1 MKKCVA
7 FISSVL
13 ISSAVLLAPAFAGV
27 DVEDAMKEMG
37 KSYRL
42 VMQDTD
48 AASLQKD
55 LATLRAAAA
64 QAQSAVPDRMK
75 KQAADSADRKTFTT
89 GIQELIDQI
98 DVASKLVNEGK
109 VPEAKAEAAKL
120 KDIMEEYHS
129 KLGV

>member
-7 FISSVL
+7 YISSVL
-13 ISSAVLLAPAFAGV
+13 ISSAVLLAPAFAAV

-42 VMQDTD
+42 IMQDND

-55 LATLRAAAA
+55 LTTLRAAAA
-64 QAQSAVPDRMK
+64 QAQSAVPGNMK
-75 KQAADSADRKTFTT
+75 KQSADSADRKTFAE
-89 GIQELIDQI
+89 GMQELIDQV
-98 DVASKLVNEGK
+98 DAASKLANEGK
-109 VPEAKAEAAKL
+109 IPEAKAEAAKL
-120 KDIMEEYHS
+120 KDIMKEYHS

>member
-1 MKKCVA
+1 MKKCVT

-13 ISSAVLLAPAFAGV
+13 ISSAVLLAPAFAAV

-42 VMQDTD
+42 VMQDND

-55 LATLRAAAA
+55 LATLRAAATN
-64 QAQSAVPDRMK
+64 AQSAVPGNMK
-75 KQAADSADRKTFTT
+75 KQAADSADRKTFAK
-89 GIQELIDQI
+89 GMQGLIDQI
-98 DVASKLVNEGK
+98 DAASKLANEGK
-109 VPEAKAEAAKL
+109 IPEAKAEATKL
-120 KDIMEEYHS
+120 KDMMKEYHS

>member
-13 ISSAVLLAPAFAGV
+13 ISSAVLLAPALAGV

-75 KQAADSADRKTFTT
+75 KQAADSADRKTFAT

-98 DVASKLVNEGK
+98 DVASKLANEGK

>member
-13 ISSAVLLAPAFAGV
+13 ISSAVLLAPAFAAV

-42 VMQDTD
+42 VMQDND

-55 LATLRAAAA
+55 LATLRAAATN
-64 QAQSAVPDRMK
+64 AQSAIPGNMK
-75 KQAADSADRKTFTT
+75 KQAADSADRKTFAE
-89 GIQELIDQI
+89 GMQKLIDQI
-98 DVASKLVNEGK
+98 DAASKLANEGK
-109 VPEAKAEAAKL
+109 IPEAKAEATKL
-120 KDIMEEYHS
+120 KDMMKEYHS